1 MGSQVVGFESPVGP
15 VGLRVQWLGLEKGL
29 GQGVWVRIKVWVDLR
44 ANRLGFELTTL
55 PLY

>member
-1 MGSQVVGFESPVGP
+1 LLPAGSPVVGFRE
-15 VGLRVQWLGLEKGL
+15 RVMVRIKVWVRIE
-29 GQGVWVRIKVWVDLR
+29 VWVRIKVWVDLR